1 MTTLIA
7 RNMSGVK
14 RITLLGI
21 LVAAV
26 ALALLATAWPPGRD
40 ALAAAQERSA
50 QEWIRYLLRR
60 LEGHPK
66 LEAVLVP
73 PLHAAQRHIEREPP
87 AGPLPSLGKGQ
98 QAQSLLPSVSGLTQT
113 LRVDTP
119 QAIREALLNAQP
131 GTQIVVAPGLYP
143 FSTKLRL
150 GHDGQ
155 PGAPIALRAAQPGT
169 VWFTFEQVEGVLV
182 DRPHWVFENLD
193 IRGTCTRHEDCEHA
207 FHVVGRATHAL
218 IRNNRLSDFN
228 AHIKVN
234 GWDGHWPDHGQ
245 LLHNTLTNNAP
256 RETIKS
262 VTPFDLVGASHWR
275 VEDNWVTNFVKAW
288 GNGVA
293 FGLFMKGGGDGG
305 KIERNLV
312 VCTPSGISRPGVR
325 VGISFGGGGTDP
337 ALCRTKDCEAYEHSQ
352 GLAANNI
359 VAHCNDVGLDVNH
372 SRDITLAHNTLINTA
387 GVSMRRPPSQARLQN
402 NLIEGH
408 LGARGGS
415 ELTAQDNLTLAPS
428 GLLANADALQLDWV
442 QRPADAPHLSAVPLD
457 FLRRP
462 RDVVNAP
469 GALR

>member
-1 MTTLIA
+1 MTTLIE

-21 LVAAV
+21 LVASV
-26 ALALLATAWPPGRD
+26 ALALLATTWPTGQQ
-40 ALAAAQERSA
+40 ALAAAQERSP

-87 AGPLPSLGKGQ
+87 PGPLPSLGKGQ

-182 DRPHWVFENLD
+182 DKPHWVFENLD

-207 FHVVGRATHAL
+207 FHVVGRATHAV

-245 LLHNTLTNNAP
+245 LLHNTLTNSNP

-275 VEDNWVTNFVKAW
+275 VEDNWVTHFVKGQW
-288 GNGVA
+288 R
-293 FGLFMKGGGDGG
+293 GLWPVHEG
-305 KIERNLV
+305 R
-312 VCTPSGISRPGVR
+312 RR
-325 VGISFGGGGTDP
+325 
-337 ALCRTKDCEAYEHSQ
+337 RRKD
-352 GLAANNI
+352 
-359 VAHCNDVGLDVNH
+359 
-372 SRDITLAHNTLINTA
+372 
-387 GVSMRRPPSQARLQN
+387 
-402 NLIEGH
+402 
-408 LGARGGS
+408 
-415 ELTAQDNLTLAPS
+415 
-428 GLLANADALQLDWV
+428 
-442 QRPADAPHLSAVPLD
+442 
-457 FLRRP
+457 
-462 RDVVNAP
+462 
-469 GALR
+469 

>member
-7 RNMSGVK
+7 RNMSRVT
-14 RITLLGI
+14 RITLLAI
-21 LVAAV
+21 LSALVAA
-26 ALALLATAWPPGRD
+26 ALVVTTWPPARA
-40 ALAAAQERSA
+40 ALAATQERSA

-98 QAQSLLPSVSGLTQT
+98 QPQSLLPSVSGLTQT

-119 QAIREALLNAQP
+119 QAIREALLSAKP

-143 FSTKLRL
+143 FQTKLRL

-169 VWFTFEQVEGVLV
+169 VWLTFEQVEGVLV

-193 IRGTCTRHEDCEHA
+193 IRGTCARHEDCEHA
-207 FHVVGRATHAL
+207 FHVVGRAAHVL

-234 GWDGHWPDHGQ
+234 GWDGQWPDHGR
-245 LLHNTLTNNAP
+245 LLHNTLSNSAP
-256 RETIKS
+256 RETLKS

-275 VEDNWVTNFVKAW
+275 VEDNWVNHFVKAW

-293 FGLFMKGGGDGG
+293 VGLFMKGGGEGG
-305 KIERNLV
+305 RVERNLV
-312 VCTPSGISRPGVR
+312 VCTPTGISQPGVR

-337 ALCRTKDCEAYEHSQ
+337 ALCRADRCDGHEHRQ

-372 SRDITLAHNTLINTA
+372 SSDIELAHNTLINTA
-387 GVSMRRPPSQARLQN
+387 GVSVRRPPAQARLHN

-415 ELTAQDNLTLAPS
+415 ELLAQDNLPLSADGPLAD
-428 GLLANADALQLDWV
+428 ADALQLDWA
-442 QRPADAPHLSAVPLD
+442 QRPADAPRLPAVPLD